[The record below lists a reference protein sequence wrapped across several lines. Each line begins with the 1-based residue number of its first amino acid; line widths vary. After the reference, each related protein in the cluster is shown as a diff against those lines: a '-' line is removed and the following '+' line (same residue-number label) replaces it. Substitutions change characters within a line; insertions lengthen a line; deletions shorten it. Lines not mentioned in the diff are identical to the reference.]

1 VLLGLGLLVLAL
13 GVVVGDADLQAL
25 HAGQRLRE
33 MVPTLQSAREEL
45 LSSGRSAHLDRAE
58 SELRDVRA
66 SVDGTRFTFG
76 LTGSLPFLGRPV
88 DAVRLGADAT
98 SEVGAGLD
106 GGRDLVRDVTG
117 GPHGAGLLH
126 DESIDLRLVEA
137 LGPRVGAVIRHLQA
151 ARSDLRAIPSI
162 PFVGQL
168 ERLRSD
174 ALAQADQ
181 GLTAAWRALQEVRL
195 LPSLLGATGPRTYF
209 LALQNNADL
218 RGTGGAVL
226 AWGLLRVADGKIR
239 PVDGGSVSHLDN
251 RQGTE
256 VPVAPGIDWYLE
268 KTRRPPLVNNGMNYS
283 PDFPA
288 VAEAWARQVEVLRD
302 VKVDG
307 VIAVDPAGA
316 SALFRGQGAV
326 GMPAAPQRLSANTI
340 AAFAEHGQYSLP
352 DPAQRSVPGQL
363 IDASFAALTSP
374 RDLLTMSIAVSNALA
389 EKRIQLWLQDQD
401 AQRTVRDIG
410 WDGAL
415 APGRGDYLFLVD
427 NKRNANKVDYFGRLS
442 IDYTIRID
450 DRGNG
455 HATADLALDNR
466 VPKGEAPVV
475 IGPWDPYGLNVAL
488 LSLYVPGHAQVSD
501 WAPRGPVDFRTR
513 PQKFLVHEEVGLQV
527 FTKPVTASP
536 GRPGTLRIDYDI
548 PGLVADT
555 AGGKVYRLTVQHQP
569 LVHPARLSVTVVLP
583 KGSTIIDPGP
593 GWKVHGNKATFGR
606 RLDRDVVTSLAYR

>member
-1 VLLGLGLLVLAL
+1 VLLGGGLLVVGL
-13 GVVVGDADLQAL
+13 GLVVADGYIQAL

-33 MVPTLQSAREEL
+33 IVPTLQAAREEL
-45 LSSGRSAHLDRAE
+45 LSSGGSAHLDRAE

-66 SVDGTRFTFG
+66 SVDGARFTFG
-76 LTGSLPFLGRPV
+76 LTGALPFLGRPV
-88 DAVRLGADAT
+88 DAVRLGADAA
-98 SEVGAGLD
+98 SEVVAGLD

-117 GPHGAGLLH
+117 GPEGAGLLH
-126 DESIDLRLVEA
+126 DGTIDLPLVEA

-151 ARSDLRAIPSI
+151 ARSDLQAIPSI

-181 GLTAAWRALQEVRL
+181 GLTAAWRALRGVRL

-226 AWGLLRVADGKIR
+226 AWGLLRVADGKISLA
-239 PVDGGSVSHLDN
+239 DGGSVSDLDN
-251 RQGTE
+251 RQGAE

-268 KTRRPPLVNNGMNYS
+268 KTHRPPLVNNGMNYS

-288 VAEAWARQVEVLRD
+288 VAEAWARQVALLRD

-316 SALFRGQGAV
+316 AALFRGQGAIKI
-326 GMPAAPQRLSANTI
+326 PASPERLSANTI

-352 DPAQRSVPGQL
+352 QPVQRTVPTQL
-363 IDASFAALTSP
+363 IDASFKALTSP
-374 RDLLTMSIAVSNALA
+374 RDLLKMSIAVSNALA
-389 EKRIQLWLQDQD
+389 EKRIQLWLQDPD
-401 AQRTVRDIG
+401 AQRTVRDMG

-415 APGRGDYLFLVD
+415 SPGRGDYLFLVD

-442 IDYTIRID
+442 VDYTIRID
-450 DRGNG
+450 DAGDG
-455 HATADLALDNR
+455 HATADIALDNR
-466 VPKGEAPVV
+466 VPRGEAPDVV
-475 IGPWDPYGLNVAL
+475 GPWNPYGLNVAL
-488 LSLYVPGHAQVSD
+488 LSLYAPGHASVTD
-501 WAPRGPVDFRTR
+501 WAPKGPVDFKTR
-513 PQKFLVHEEVGLQV
+513 PQEFLVHEEAGLQV
-527 FTKPVTASP
+527 FTKVVTASP
-536 GRPGTLRIDYDI
+536 VRPGTLRIDYDI
-548 PGLVADT
+548 PRLVADT
-555 AGGKVYRLTVQHQP
+555 AGGKLYRLTVQHQP

-583 KGSTIIDPGP
+583 EGSTITDPGP
-593 GWKVHGNKATFGR
+593 GWKVHGNRATFER